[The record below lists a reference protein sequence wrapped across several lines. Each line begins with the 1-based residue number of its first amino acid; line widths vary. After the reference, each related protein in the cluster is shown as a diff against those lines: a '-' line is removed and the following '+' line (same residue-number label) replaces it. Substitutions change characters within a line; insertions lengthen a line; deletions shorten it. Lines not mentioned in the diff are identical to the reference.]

1 MKAVAGFCVL
11 ISLICNVNLT
21 YRLILALKLHNQGRE
36 TEIETRWVA
45 MLKLRLILI
54 AAMAAV
60 MPISAAAQNAPV
72 SPVLLIESGPSDNP
86 NYRRMVFTKYLQSDR
101 VSVNYKAYNRTEFIQ
116 VPNSTPQDVISA
128 CANGAAT
135 PLKQI
140 KSFQRAEARAKRNGK
155 APEVVRFCIKNVQN
169 WEGGNRAKYLD
180 PIFEG
185 MPHAASLK
193 Y

>member
-1 MKAVAGFCVL
+1 MWARNLAILGA
-11 ISLICNVNLT
+11 SLGLFAT
-21 YRLILALKLHNQGRE
+21 AP
-36 TEIETRWVA
+36 TA
-45 MLKLRLILI
+45 
-54 AAMAAV
+54 
-60 MPISAAAQNAPV
+60 SAQFGDL
-72 SPVLLIESGPSDNP
+72 SPVLLVESGPSDNGD
-86 NYRRMVFTKYLQSDR
+86 YRRMVFVKFLSGNR
-101 VSVNYKAYNRTEFIQ
+101 VGVNYKAYNRTEFIQ
-116 VPNSTPQDVISA
+116 VPNSTPQDVVSA

>member
-1 MKAVAGFCVL
+1 MGSRKLAFLGA
-11 ISLICNVNLT
+11 S
-21 YRLILALKLHNQGRE
+21 LALL
-36 TEIETRWVA
+36 
-45 MLKLRLILI
+45 
-54 AAMAAV
+54 
-60 MPISAAAQNAPV
+60 AAAPTANAQFGDL
-72 SPVLLIESGPSDNP
+72 SPVLLVESGPSDNP
-86 NYRRMVFTKYLQSDR
+86 EYRRMVFVRFLSGNRAT
-101 VSVNYKAYNRTEFIQ
+101 VNYKAYNRAEFIQ
-116 VPNSTPQDVISA
+116 VQNAAPSEAISA

-135 PLKQI
+135 SLREI
-140 KSFQRAEARAKRNGK
+140 KAFERAEARAKRSGK

>member
-1 MKAVAGFCVL
+1 MWTRNL
-11 ISLICNVNLT
+11 IRTGAILGASLGL
-21 YRLILALKLHNQGRE
+21 L
-36 TEIETRWVA
+36 
-45 MLKLRLILI
+45 
-54 AAMAAV
+54 MAA
-60 MPISAAAQNAPV
+60 PSADAQFGDL
-72 SPVLLIESGPSDNP
+72 SPVLLVESGPSDNGE
-86 NYRRMVFTKYLQSDR
+86 YRRMVFVKFLSGDR

-135 PLKQI
+135 PLSQI
-140 KSFQRAEARAKRNGK
+140 KSFERAEARAKRSGK

-169 WEGGNRAKYLD
+169 WEGGNRVKYLD